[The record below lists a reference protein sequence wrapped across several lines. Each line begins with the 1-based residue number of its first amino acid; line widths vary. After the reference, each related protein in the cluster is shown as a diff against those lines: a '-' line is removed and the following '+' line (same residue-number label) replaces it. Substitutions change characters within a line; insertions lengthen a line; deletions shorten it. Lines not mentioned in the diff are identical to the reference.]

1 MSVRTSPLNVFC
13 TASTN
18 PICARRP
25 LIFSAVS
32 VKPASR
38 YSVSPYFSTNKSS
51 EPWPVI

>member
-1 MSVRTSPLNVFC
+1 MSVSTSPLKVFC
-13 TASTN
+13 SASTK
-18 PICARRP
+18 PTCARRP

-38 YSVSPYFSTNKSS
+38 YSVSPYFSTNRSS